1 MKVISKIHFVVAICL
16 LSLAFVFLI
25 QPGQHQTP
33 LSPFVDFPLW
43 FLGSFLIQPAFCW
56 ALVQQYDFDFFAI
69 LALVINAAFF
79 TNVFY
84 TVWRSQKPPKSV
96 IIQNYFIGLVINFGN
111 FVLALMSSV

>member
-16 LSLAFVFLI
+16 LSLAFVFLT

-33 LSPFVDFPLW
+33 MSSFVDFPFW
-43 FLGSFLIQPAFCW
+43 FLGSFLIQPAFCG

-69 LALVINAAFF
+69 LVLVINAAFF
-79 TNVFY
+79 TKVYY

-96 IIQNYFIGLVINFGN
+96 IIQNYLIGLVINFGN